1 MSRQIQ
7 DQWHCS
13 EALSPQWGKTNC
25 FAKKKLCFLGNQF
38 EIQKNKKIV
47 PRYRYKEA
55 TGEISLT

>member
-1 MSRQIQ
+1 MSRLQSRI
-7 DQWHCS
+7 
-13 EALSPQWGKTNC
+13 ELSVCN
-25 FAKKKLCFLGNQF
+25 KKLSFFENQV